1 MRKVTMPVL
10 TAALVLAAC
19 GGPPPPAAL
28 PEQPASGPVSDGWL
42 GSLDSHGDRFRAL
55 EGYLGGF
62 SSAMWEV
69 GERYRHLHQA
79 LLDDN
84 HELAAY
90 HWAKVGDAIRS
101 GYLKRPARQA
111 NADALF
117 LDTVFEPVAEALALA
132 DPSAAWPAF
141 EQARAAC
148 IACHAAEDVAFMN
161 DQPML
166 RDLRAP

>member
-1 MRKVTMPVL
+1 MRNAILAILPAVL
-10 TAALVLAAC
+10 ILAAC
-19 GGPPPPAAL
+19 GGPPPP
-28 PEQPASGPVSDGWL
+28 PAVEAPTREAISEGWL

-69 GERYRHLHQA
+69 GERYRHVHQA

-84 HELAAY
+84 RELAEY
-90 HWAKVGDAIRS
+90 HWAKIGDAIRN
-101 GYLKRPARQA
+101 GYRKRPARQA

-117 LDTVFEPVAEALALA
+117 LDTVFAPVAESLASGEA
-132 DPSAAWPAF
+132 RERWAAF
-141 EQARAAC
+141 EQGRAAC
-148 IACHAAEDVAFMN
+148 VACHAAEDVAFMN

>member
-1 MRKVTMPVL
+1 MSKL
-10 TAALVLAAC
+10 TLPILAAALALVAC
-19 GGPPPPAAL
+19 GGPPPPAAI
-28 PEQPASGPVSDGWL
+28 PEHPAPEPVSDGWL

-69 GERYRHLHQA
+69 GERYLHLHQA
-79 LLDDN
+79 LVDDN
-84 HELAAY
+84 RELAEY
-90 HWAKVGDAIRS
+90 HWAKIGDAIRQ
-101 GYLKRPARQA
+101 GYLKRPGRQA

-117 LDTVFEPVAEALALA
+117 LDTVFEPMADVLATEDLTA
-132 DPSAAWPAF
+132 MWAAF

-148 IACHAAEDVAFMN
+148 TACHVAENVAFMN